1 LIVRRVKRLNPK
13 SVPDGQGEPFPN
25 YRHHGVFTD
34 SPLTM
39 LQAETDHRRH
49 AIVEQV
55 IVDLKSGAFAH
66 LPSASFAANG
76 ARLVLAAIAFN
87 LTRAAGT
94 IAQSRRSCTPKPPP
108 PPSGGS

>member
-1 LIVRRVKRLNPK
+1 
-13 SVPDGQGEPFPN
+13 
-25 YRHHGVFTD
+25 VFTD